1 MITFEIETLEGI
13 IDYVLIDREDG
24 SQLTMPKAVYDAQ
37 QVEHLTEIIP
47 SE

>member
-1 MITFEIETLEGI
+1 MITFEIETLEGV

-24 SQLTMPKAVYDAQ
+24 SQLTMTKAVYDA